1 MRIRSFVLG
10 VAVIGAA
17 SACGDDD
24 PSGPAQQIYQATLSG
39 ANERPAPITTTGTGF
54 FNGVISDGN
63 FLNYTISWS
72 GLSSASNNGHFHG
85 PQTTGATA
93 VAGVALDLNAPT
105 AGRTIT
111 HSNAS
116 GGAGSA
122 QGQIDLKG
130 SVALANGTTITGDSL
145 KKLLDTGGL
154 YINIHTVN
162 NPGGEILGVITKQ

>member
-1 MRIRSFVLG
+1 MRIKSFLAM
-10 VAVIGAA
+10 AVIGVA

-24 PSGPAQQIYQATLSG
+24 ATGPAQNIYRATLNG
-39 ANERPAPITTTGTGF
+39 AGERPPLTGITGSGTFTGT
-54 FNGVISDGN
+54 ISDGG
-63 FLNYTISWS
+63 FLQYTISWS

-85 PQTTGATA
+85 PITA
-93 VAGVALDLNAPT
+93 GSNAAAGVLIDLNAPT

-122 QGQIDLKG
+122 AGFIDLK
-130 SVALANGTTITGDSL
+130 VALNANVSADSL
-145 KKLLDTGGL
+145 RKLLDNQGM

-162 NPGGEILGVITKQ
+162 NPGGEIAGVVTKQ

>member
-1 MRIRSFVLG
+1 MRIKTFLTAI
-10 VAVIGAA
+10 AVIGMT

-24 PSGPAQQIYQATLSG
+24 PAGPAQLIYRATLNG
-39 ANERPAPITTTGTGF
+39 ASERPTAVTTNGTGAFTGTITDGGF
-54 FNGVISDGN
+54 LQYS
-63 FLNYTISWS
+63 ISWS

-85 PQTTGATA
+85 PITPGSNAS
-93 VAGVALDLNAPT
+93 AGVLIDLNAPT

-122 QGQIDLKG
+122 AGFIDLK
-130 SVALANGTTITGDSL
+130 VALNANVSADSL
-145 KKLLDTGGL
+145 RKLLDNNGL

-162 NPGGEILGVITKQ
+162 NPGGEIAGIVTKQ